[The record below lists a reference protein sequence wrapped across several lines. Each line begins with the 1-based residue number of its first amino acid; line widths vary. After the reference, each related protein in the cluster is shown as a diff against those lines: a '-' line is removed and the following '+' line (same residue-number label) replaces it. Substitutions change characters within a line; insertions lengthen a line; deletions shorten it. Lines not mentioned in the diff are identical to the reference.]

1 MKIEL
6 LEKMIELCEQRDSY
20 ENSINSYQWS
30 IDFGMVGEFPQ
41 LVRKFKHR
49 INLHKVYI
57 EFLNDKLNRLKLE
70 L

>member
-6 LEKMIELCEQRDSY
+6 LEKMIELCEQIQWY
-20 ENSINSYQWS
+20 EKRISNRKDELTAYYG
-30 IDFGMVGEFPQ
+30 FFPE
-41 LVRKFKHR
+41 LVKN
-49 INLHKVYI
+49 IQHKISLYEVYI